1 HIARLDAATG
11 LADSFDPNANGSVA
25 AIAVQA
31 DGKILVG
38 GFFGSIGGQTR
49 SVFARLSNDTAAL
62 QNLAVTQTTVT
73 WTRGGSSA
81 QFIRVTFESS
91 IDNVTYTVLGNG
103 TASGSNWTLTGLNL
117 STGQNLY
124 IRARGYYRTGYDN
137 ASESTQ
143 ESVRNAF
150 LQPTGSA
157 TWKSSPATADWNTA
171 SNWSPATVPNG
182 ASDTATFAS
191 SSITNIS
198 LSANT
203 EVNGIVFNSGASAF
217 TITTGNGFT
226 LTISGAG
233 IMNNSGLTEN
243 LSATGGSLLFKQ
255 SATAA
260 NARLTSTTAAGSIQF
275 LDNSSGG
282 TASLVVN
289 GGTLDISAHAAP
301 DVTIG
306 SLEGSG
312 GSVSLGSNNL
322 TVGSNNL
329 SKTFSGVTQDGGII
343 SNTGGSLTKIGKG
356 KLTLS
361 NGNTYTGG
369 TTINQGSLLAKN
381 KTGSATGT
389 GAVQVNGGTLGGTGT
404 ISGTV
409 TVATGTV
416 TSSLAP
422 GITLKPGTLTLLS
435 TVAFN
440 SSHAFFKVDAN
451 STAATCDKLVA
462 NGVTINS
469 AAQFVF
475 TDHGTGTL
483 PAGTVFILISNTAAT
498 AISGTFSNLADG
510 STFTNG
516 ANTYLASYHGGN
528 GNDLTLTV
536 Q

>member
-1 HIARLDAATG
+1 MKNSAGNRLGSFARFSLMALVGLALAGGAAAVRGQSALDGFDPNADNNVYVVVVQPDGKILIGGTFTTVLGVARNKIARLNPDGTLDTAFNPNANATVFSIAVQADGKILVGGTFNGASSIGGQPRNHIARLDATTGLADSFDPNANSDVRSIVVQADGKILAGGTFNGANSIGGHTRNHIARLDAATG

-157 TWKSSPATADWNTA
+157 TWKSSPATGDWNTA

-260 NARLTSTTAAGSIQF
+260 NARLTSTT
-275 LDNSSGG
+275 
-282 TASLVVN
+282 
-289 GGTLDISAHAAP
+289 
-301 DVTIG
+301 
-306 SLEGSG
+306 
-312 GSVSLGSNNL
+312 
-322 TVGSNNL
+322 
-329 SKTFSGVTQDGGII
+329 
-343 SNTGGSLTKIGKG
+343 
-356 KLTLS
+356 
-361 NGNTYTGG
+361 
-369 TTINQGSLLAKN
+369 
-381 KTGSATGT
+381 
-389 GAVQVNGGTLGGTGT
+389 
-404 ISGTV
+404 
-409 TVATGTV
+409 
-416 TSSLAP
+416 
-422 GITLKPGTLTLLS
+422 
-435 TVAFN
+435 
-440 SSHAFFKVDAN
+440 
-451 STAATCDKLVA
+451 
-462 NGVTINS
+462 
-469 AAQFVF
+469 
-475 TDHGTGTL
+475 
-483 PAGTVFILISNTAAT
+483 
-498 AISGTFSNLADG
+498 
-510 STFTNG
+510 
-516 ANTYLASYHGGN
+516 
-528 GNDLTLTV
+528 
-536 Q
+536 